1 MSEAIQGYDLS
12 GAANYHYGHFPPA
25 SNAIDYAR
33 LAPLLTKATAALA
46 RYDTKLERLH
56 NKELLLAPLRNAE
69 AVVSSRI
76 EGTIATLDE
85 ILRIQ
90 ADDDEDGNDSNERY
104 RSEAIEVYSYTR
116 AVKRAQMMIDQGI
129 PISSRLIREA
139 HSQLLFF
146 GRGADKTPGEFKRDQ
161 NYVVDTR
168 NKKILFVPMDE
179 NRLDDGVA
187 ALERYIHDLT
197 IEPLV
202 QTAVMHVEFEALH
215 PFKDGNG
222 RLGRMLIPLN
232 LWQRGI
238 IHAPHFYVSP
248 AIEERREEY
257 VDRLRA
263 VSERNAWTDW
273 IAFFLEILHR
283 QAELNLSIT
292 DKIEVL
298 YQEMNE
304 RFRDILKSQWST
316 VALDYIFTKGYF
328 RNSSFTANS
337 GIPSQTAHRISK
349 QLIDDGM
356 LTVVEAAAGSRAA
369 MLAFRPLLEVVRA

>member
-1 MSEAIQGYDLS
+1 MSEVVQGYDLS
-12 GAANYHYGHFPPA
+12 EAVDYHYGHFPPVD
-25 SNAIDYAR
+25 IDYAR
-33 LAPLLTKATAALA
+33 LAPLLTTATAALT

-56 NKELLLAPLRNAE
+56 NKELLLAPLRNTE

-90 ADDDEDGNDSNERY
+90 ADDEDSEDPDRSY
-104 RSEAIEVYSYTR
+104 RSEAIEVFSYTR
-116 AVKRAQMMIDQGI
+116 AVKRAQAMIEKGI

-161 NYVVDTR
+161 NYVADNR
-168 NKKILFVPMDE
+168 NKKILFIPMNE
-179 NRLDDGVA
+179 NGLQDGVA
-187 ALERYIHDLT
+187 TLERYVHDLT

-232 LWQRGI
+232 LWQRNI

-263 VSERNAWTDW
+263 VSELQAWTDW

-283 QAELNLSIT
+283 QAEMNLAIT
-292 DKIEVL
+292 DKIEKL
-298 YQEMNE
+298 YGEMSD
-304 RFRDILKSQWST
+304 RLRDILKSQWAS
-316 VALDYIFTKGYF
+316 VAQDYIFTKGYF

-349 QLIDDGM
+349 QLIDAGL
-356 LTVVEAAAGSRAA
+356 LTVVEPAAGRRAA
-369 MLAFRPLLEVVRA
+369 MLAFMPLLEIVRA